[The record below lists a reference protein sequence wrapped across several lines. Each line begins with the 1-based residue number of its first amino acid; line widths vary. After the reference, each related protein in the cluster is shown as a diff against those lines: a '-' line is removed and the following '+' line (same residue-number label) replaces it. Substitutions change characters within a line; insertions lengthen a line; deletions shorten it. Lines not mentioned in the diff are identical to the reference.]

1 MTQVSVTDLQAA
13 PEVELPG
20 RPDLW
25 IRGTYWWAFGAIGT
39 LTPFIAPYYN
49 ELGFSGTQI
58 GILVA
63 LPAMGVAFFAPIWG
77 AIADSRANHRF
88 VLRAA
93 LLIPAMLALVLTQLQ
108 GFWPIFLVVA
118 ILALLYAPTA
128 PLIDS
133 YGLMI
138 SERRKKSYGSL
149 RVWGSLGF
157 TAAVFVV
164 GELMGADVTTLFLLA
179 YSACLLLACA
189 STFRLPRLSE
199 RSAGPLWG
207 GLGAVTRNKPLVAL
221 LLTTFLISSSASAM
235 YAFLSIHLRELGG
248 SAELIGRA
256 FALNAASELPVVA
269 FGAWF
274 LSRLGSTR
282 LLGLA
287 IVVYII
293 RFVAYALI
301 PDPEWVLP
309 VQLLHGLSYGAF
321 LMASVTLVHGLAG
334 RELAAT
340 AQGLLTSMSF
350 GFGSI
355 SGSLVGG
362 ALLDR
367 VGTVGIF
374 WTAAGV
380 LTLTLGV
387 YVVTVQRFHLGD
399 VRTTG
404 AG

>member
-1 MTQVSVTDLQAA
+1 MTQASATDSRPADVT
-13 PEVELPG
+13 ELHG
-20 RPDLW
+20 RPDMW
-25 IRGTYWWAFGAIGT
+25 MRGAYWWAFGAIGT
-39 LTPFIAPYYN
+39 LTPFIAPYYK
-49 ELGFSGTQI
+49 ELGFSGTEI
-58 GILVA
+58 GVLVA
-63 LPAMGVAFFAPIWG
+63 LPATGVAFFAPIWG
-77 AIADSRANHRF
+77 AIADSRANHRL

-93 LLIPAMLALVLTQLQ
+93 LLIPAMLGLLLTQLRE
-108 GFWPIFLVVA
+108 FWPIFLLVA
-118 ILALLYAPTA
+118 TLALLYAPAA

-138 SERRKKSYGSL
+138 SERHKRSYGSL

-157 TAAVFVV
+157 TAGVFVV

-179 YSACLLLACA
+179 YSACLLLACLC
-189 STFRLPRLSE
+189 TLRLPRLSE

-207 GLGAVTRNKPLVAL
+207 GLGAVARNGPLVAL

-235 YAFLSIHLRELGG
+235 YGFLSIHLRELGG
-248 SAELIGRA
+248 SAELVGRA

-274 LSRLGSTR
+274 LSRLGSTK

-334 RELAAT
+334 RQLAAT

-362 ALLDR
+362 VLLDR
-367 VGTVGIF
+367 IGTVGIF
-374 WTAAGV
+374 WIAAGV
-380 LTLTLGV
+380 MTLTLGV
-387 YVVTVQRFHLGD
+387 YVVTVRRFHIED
-399 VRTTG
+399 MRTIGTG
-404 AG
+404 

>member
-1 MTQVSVTDLQAA
+1 MTQASATDSRTAEVT
-13 PEVELPG
+13 ELHG
-20 RPDLW
+20 RPDMW
-25 IRGTYWWAFGAIGT
+25 MRGAYWWAFGAIGT
-39 LTPFIAPYYN
+39 LTPFIAPYYK
-49 ELGFSGTQI
+49 ELGFSGTEI

-63 LPAMGVAFFAPIWG
+63 LPATGVAFFAPIWG
-77 AIADSRANHRF
+77 AIADSRANHRL

-93 LLIPAMLALVLTQLQ
+93 LLIPAMLGLLLTQLRD
-108 GFWPIFLVVA
+108 FWPIFLLVA
-118 ILALLYAPTA
+118 TLALLYAPAA

-138 SERRKKSYGSL
+138 SERHKQSYGSL

-157 TAAVFVV
+157 TAGVFVV

-179 YSACLLLACA
+179 YSACLLLACLC
-189 STFRLPRLSE
+189 TLRLPRLSE

-207 GLGAVTRNKPLVAL
+207 GLGAVARNGPLVAL

-235 YAFLSIHLRELGG
+235 YGFLSIHLRELGG
-248 SAELIGRA
+248 SAELVGRA

-274 LSRLGSTR
+274 LSRLGSTK

-293 RFVAYALI
+293 RFIAYALI

-334 RELAAT
+334 RQLAAT

-362 ALLDR
+362 VLLDR
-367 VGTVGIF
+367 IGTVGIF
-374 WTAAGV
+374 WIAAGV
-380 LTLTLGV
+380 MTLTLGV
-387 YVVTVQRFHLGD
+387 YVVTVRRFHIED
-399 VRTTG
+399 VRTIGTG
-404 AG
+404 

>member
-1 MTQVSVTDLQAA
+1 M
-13 PEVELPG
+13 
-20 RPDLW
+20 W
-25 IRGTYWWAFGAIGT
+25 MRGAYWWAFGAIGT
-39 LTPFIAPYYN
+39 LTPFIAPYYK
-49 ELGFSGTQI
+49 ELGFSGTEI
-58 GILVA
+58 GVLVA
-63 LPAMGVAFFAPIWG
+63 LPATGVAFFAPIWG
-77 AIADSRANHRF
+77 AIADSRANHRL

-93 LLIPAMLALVLTQLQ
+93 LLIPAMLGLLLTQLRE
-108 GFWPIFLVVA
+108 FWPIFLLVA
-118 ILALLYAPTA
+118 TLALLYAPAA

-138 SERRKKSYGSL
+138 SERHMRSYGSL

-157 TAAVFVV
+157 TAGVFVV
-164 GELMGADVTTLFLLA
+164 GELMGADVTALFLLA
-179 YSACLLLACA
+179 YSACLLLACLC
-189 STFRLPRLSE
+189 TLRLPRLSE

-207 GLGAVTRNKPLVAL
+207 GLGAVARNGPLVAL

-235 YAFLSIHLRELGG
+235 YGFLSIHLRELGG
-248 SAELIGRA
+248 SAELVGRA

-274 LSRLGSTR
+274 LSRLGSTK

-293 RFVAYALI
+293 RFIAYALI

-334 RELAAT
+334 RQLAAT

-362 ALLDR
+362 VLLDR
-367 VGTVGIF
+367 IGTVGIF
-374 WTAAGV
+374 WIAAGV
-380 LTLTLGV
+380 MTLTLGV
-387 YVVTVQRFHLGD
+387 YVATVRRFHIED
-399 VRTTG
+399 MRTIGTG
-404 AG
+404 